1 MDAAFIHDNLEIKF
15 LILYIAARV
24 SRPIPV
30 EGMQELTLCD
40 SGIDYFSFSQCLN
53 DLVRTEHLTLSDD
66 GLYAITPKGLRNSEI
81 CESSLPMS
89 VRLLTDRNVA
99 AYNQMLLRKE
109 QVRAQ
114 VTPRENGTSAT
125 MWTSCCTWSLWP
137 PPGTWL
143 RAWPI
148 GSKRTRSSSTPDLW
162 THCFPRNNSIP
173 YLCESHAD
181 PSAWDFFA

>member
-53 DLVRTEHLTLSDD
+53 DLVRTEHLTLSDA

-114 VTPRENGTSAT
+114 VTPRENGTYTVTLHFSDDVDELLHLELMAAT
-125 MWTSCCTWSLWP
+125 EELA
-137 PPGTWL
+137 
-143 RAWPI
+143 R
-148 GSKRTRSSSTPDLW
+148 DLAARFQKNPEQVY
-162 THCFPRNNSIP
+162 TQLMNALFSPQ
-173 YLCESHAD
+173 
-181 PSAWDFFA
+181 